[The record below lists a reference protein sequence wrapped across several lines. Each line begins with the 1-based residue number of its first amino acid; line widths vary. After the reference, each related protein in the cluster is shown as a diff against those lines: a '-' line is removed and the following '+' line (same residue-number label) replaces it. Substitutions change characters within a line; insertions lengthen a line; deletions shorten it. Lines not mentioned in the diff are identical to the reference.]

1 MRIARLVAIARKEA
15 IQIRRDPRSLAMA
28 FLLPMLLL
36 FLYGYALTLDVDN
49 LRTIVYDQDRT
60 QVSRDV
66 LARFLESRFFT
77 RVETAENYRD
87 VERALDSG
95 GAQVALVVPRNFAR
109 DVERGRRVSLQA
121 LLDGSDANTATIA
134 RGYLDGIAEKYSL
147 ELFASRI
154 PAAERRLPLEGRPR
168 VWFNPELQSKNYI
181 VPGLI
186 AVIMMVIAAL
196 LTSLT
201 VAREWE
207 RGTMEQLI
215 ATPIRVPELILG
227 KLLPYFAIGLLD
239 VVLAAIVGTQVFGV
253 PFRGSP
259 LLFFGLTCIFLLGTM
274 SLGMLVSIKAKSQ
287 LVASQV
293 AMVLTFLPAFLL
305 SGFVFDI
312 QNMPGWLQAITLAVP
327 ARYFITILKGIF
339 LKGVGPAVLAPE
351 ALFLLAFSLLVV
363 VAAMRA
369 FTKSLE

>member
-66 LARFLESRFFT
+66 LARFLESRYFT

>member
-1 MRIARLVAIARKEA
+1 MRLARLLAIARKEA